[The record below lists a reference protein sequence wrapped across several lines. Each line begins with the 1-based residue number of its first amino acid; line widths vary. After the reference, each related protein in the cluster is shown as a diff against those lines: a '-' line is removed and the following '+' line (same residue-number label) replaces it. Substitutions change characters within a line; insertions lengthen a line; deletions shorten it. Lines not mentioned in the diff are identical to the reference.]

1 MSLKKFIVDKKGQW
15 KHPGENTMIPDANGR
30 ITMKGVNNVL
40 LGIDDQGNK
49 KIMLPGKEYQ
59 FPGNDVYEIPLTMK
73 KKQMGGA
80 QNDQQMLLDMV
91 QQYAQAIGADPQQIM
106 QELQSAGPEEQQQM
120 VQQIMEAVQQGMPE
134 ENPYQAQLGGAPAD
148 HVFNPPPQEMYSPMD
163 MTSMYSQGPD
173 EQMQMGGSN
182 TNQATGY
189 MGKTNNFVNWLKKKS
204 MTANMEQMNQ
214 MMMKFG
220 GNLPQAQNGGNYMD
234 KNGFYHNVNKEAAY
248 MNGNTQ
254 KQPYTGYGNYNPV
267 FNPLNGGYSSLF
279 NTQMP
284 VIPSKLPRDMAIQTN
299 TSTKKNYTNPNTNTN
314 TVVNQNQ
321 NTDQIFDQTT
331 TDNTNTV
338 NTNNPTNWQ
347 GGWYDPNDDQPDV
360 TDPSMTNP
368 TLSQGYNNSYSQA
381 NNGYTNQYGQGSGT
395 PYFNFGYPS
404 FGGGLF
410 NFLPN
415 MIMALGSLGQMGRM
429 GNNNPL
435 GRNSQRQS
443 IQRDNRSLF
452 NKKKT
457 VGLDYSNDPNHQGDR
472 GDGIKSLEQGKYPNN
487 FMSYEDEIKLL
498 AEQNA
503 PTSADRTKKAF
514 DFLKKKK
521 AVKTGGIMKA
531 QDGTEIDLEDPDY
544 FNLEYNMY
552 PYGQNEDIMSPDPNR
567 NFAPPAATGPK
578 ATPAKSQG
586 TGFNMGS
593 NPFMAEGIISDINA
607 ITNMKNQT
615 DMAKADRLQKRDLND
630 VTKNHSTAK
639 KTNRGDW
646 FSGPGLGFG
655 MFRPNQNI
663 YSGPNAFAK
672 KGGTF
677 FNSNFYQ
684 DGGENTQEDFDY
696 IEGDEMFL
704 SDAQIQKLL
713 DSGADIEFL

>member
-15 KHPGENTMIPDANGR
+15 KHPGKNTMIPDANGR
-30 ITMKGVNNVL
+30 ITMKGVNDVL

-59 FPGNDVYEIPLTMK
+59 FPGNDVYEIPLSMK

-80 QNDQQMLLDMV
+80 QDDQQMLLDMV
-91 QQYAQAIGADPQQIM
+91 QQYAQAIGADPNQIM

-120 VQQIMEAVQQGMPE
+120 MQQIMEAVQQGIPE
-134 ENPYQAQLGGAPAD
+134 ENPFQAQLGGAPPD
-148 HVFNPPPQEMYSPMD
+148 HTFAPPPQEIYAPMD
-163 MTSMYSQGPD
+163 MSSMYSQGVD
-173 EQMQMGGSN
+173 NQMQMGGSN
-182 TNQATGY
+182 DQAMGY
-189 MGKTNNFVNWLKKKS
+189 MGKTNNFVNWLRNKA

-220 GNLPQAQNGGNYMD
+220 GNLSKMQTGGNYLD
-234 KNGFYHNVNKEAAY
+234 KQGFYHNVNKEAAY
-248 MNGNTQ
+248 MTGNTQ
-254 KQPYTGYGNYNPV
+254 QQPNPDYNNYNPV

-279 NTQMP
+279 TTQMP
-284 VIPSKLPRDMAIQTN
+284 VIPSKLPRDMAI
-299 TSTKKNYTNPNTNTN
+299 KTNPNTKTYTKSSNTN
-314 TVVNQNQ
+314 PVVNQNQ

-331 TDNTNTV
+331 TNDNTDPVVNNTS
-338 NTNNPTNWQ
+338 NWQ
-347 GGWYDPNDDQPDV
+347 REWYDPNKTTQQDV
-360 TDPSMTNP
+360 TNP
-368 TLSQGYNNSYSQA
+368 MLSNGYNNSYNQV
-381 NNGYTNQYGQGSGT
+381 NNGYSNNTPMGYGSGN

-404 FGGGLF
+404 FGGGLL
-410 NFLPN
+410 NFIPN

-429 GNNNPL
+429 GNNNPI
-435 GRNSQRQS
+435 GRNGQRDS
-443 IQRDNRSLF
+443 IHRDNRPEF
-452 NKKKT
+452 NKKRT
-457 VGLDYSNDPNHQGDR
+457 VGLDYSNDPFHKGDK
-472 GDGIKSLEQGKYPNN
+472 GNGIKSLEQGKYPNHY
-487 FMSYEDEIKLL
+487 MSYEDEIKLL

-503 PTSADRTKKAF
+503 PTSADRTQKAF

-531 QDGTEIDLEDPDY
+531 QDGTEIDLQNPDY
-544 FNLEYNMY
+544 FDLQYNMY
-552 PYGQNEDIMSPDPNR
+552 PYGQDIVPDQDVMYTDPNK
-567 NFAPPAATGPK
+567 NFAPPAAQGPQ
-578 ATPAKSQG
+578 ATPAKSEG
-586 TGFNMGS
+586 TGFQMGN

-607 ITNMKNQT
+607 ITAMKNQG
-615 DMAKADRLQKRDLND
+615 DQAKADRLQKRQLND
-630 VTKNHSTAK
+630 VTKSHSSAK

-684 DGGENTQEDFDY
+684 DGGENESQEFDY

-704 SDAQIQKLL
+704 SDDQIQKLL
-713 DSGADIEFL
+713 DAGADIEFL